1 MDDLIQIP
9 DLTDGLR
16 EANRKIRAGRSAGRE
31 PEHTT
36 GIRNGDLLE
45 LSVPCGQ
52 CPHDAAGFCIM
63 CNYWTP
69 GALLPEEEI
78 LEEAA
83 VLIPGKGKGIRKLL
97 LSVSGSMLDRR
108 CVAEPMLK
116 GLLTLAENCEAE
128 RIIIET
134 HLDTINEAVLQFIRT
149 IVKKP
154 VILEVGLES
163 VDPFVQHNCYLKDV
177 PAEQLLEA
185 FLLGKKY
192 NMEYQLNLMLGAPF
206 LSRAEQLE
214 DAELSLRWALEHA
227 AYAALFPLTVKPHT
241 LLNFAFRHGMYSPVT
256 GPVTAELLRR
266 FTPEE
271 LGRIDVLWQGNE
283 EADGLFYG
291 AFNTAGPEERKA
303 LADSFLHRESEWRDK
318 SFAGSEKDKETR
330 IFQQQL
336 ELTAL
341 LKKEGLL

>member
-1 MDDLIQIP
+1 MDDYIRVP

-16 EANRKIRAGRSAGRE
+16 KANRKIRSRRPFVRGT
-31 PEHTT
+31 EHTT

-52 CPHDAAGFCIM
+52 CPYDAAGCCIM

-69 GALLPEEEI
+69 GTLISEAQM

-83 VLIPGKGKGIRKLL
+83 ALISGKGKDIRRLL
-97 LSVSGSMLDRR
+97 LSVGGSMLDRR
-108 CVAEPMLK
+108 CVSGPVLK
-116 GLLTLAENCEAE
+116 GLLILAENCDAE
-128 RIIIET
+128 RIIVET
-134 HLDTINEAVLQFIRT
+134 HLDTISEEMLQSIRRT
-149 IVKKP
+149 VKKP

-163 VDPFVQHNCYLKDV
+163 SDAFVQHNCYLKDV
-177 PAEQLLEA
+177 HTEKFNDAI
-185 FLLGKKY
+185 LLGKKY

-206 LSRAEQLE
+206 LSREEQLE
-214 DAELSLRWALEHA
+214 DAERSLRWALEHA

-241 LLNFAFRHGMYSPVT
+241 LLNFAFEHGLYSPVT
-256 GPVTAELLRR
+256 GLMTAELLHR

-271 LGRIDVLWQGNE
+271 LGRIDLLWQGNAE
-283 EADGLFYG
+283 GDGLFYG
-291 AFNTAGPEERKA
+291 ALNAAGPVERRV
-303 LADSFLHRESEWRDK
+303 LADRFLLKQSEWPGRD
-318 SFAGSEKDKETR
+318 SSGTERDKETR
-330 IFQQQL
+330 VFRQQL